1 MPYYWVRNKRGQV
14 AAEVSETGLSVHDQ
28 GLSWQLYRLKE
39 KGDFPFSSVGASK
52 VRTWSLD
59 DLLRFLEENGY
70 TAERHDDQSAVAGPA
85 PKVAS

>member
-28 GLSWQLYRLKE
+28 GLSWQLHRLKE
-39 KGDFPFSSVGASK
+39 KGDFPFSGAGASK
-52 VRTWSLD
+52 VSVWNLD

-70 TAERHDDQSAVAGPA
+70 TAERHDD
-85 PKVAS
+85 